1 MKKIFFIAL
10 ILCVFSVGC
19 TSNSFK
25 YPDIKCCTTRW
36 YTNDAVPYTAN
47 VSYIY
52 DALYKNPYLTDKDI
66 KEVIDAVIENIIRT
80 ELMEY
85 TFEEIKPN
93 YNKILQNINQRILY
107 DIKHPYLRKVNV
119 TLVSVSIAFDLE
131 DYSGAFNTI
140 LQ

>member
-1 MKKIFFIAL
+1 M
-10 ILCVFSVGC
+10 LCVFSVGC
-19 TSNSFK
+19 TNNSFK
-25 YPDIKCCTTRW
+25 DPDIKCCTTRW
-36 YTNDAVPYTAN
+36 YLNDAVPYTAN
-47 VSYIY
+47 VSYAY
-52 DALYKNPYLTDKDI
+52 DALYKNPYLSDKDI

-107 DIKHPYLRKVNV
+107 DIKHSYLRKVNV

-131 DYSGAFNTI
+131 DYSCAFNTI
-140 LQ
+140 LSN